1 MTLFLRP
8 PKPWGPRQAAYVFRL
23 RLRPVL
29 YKGTDVILYMHGF
42 CNSED
47 PYSTDWSSGLVSSC
61 LLWDTLAEN
70 SVLAYIIYCALYLHF
85 SSYLHACISMYSTS
99 RWHILLIQMWCN
111 VLMLRTSGLHVG
123 QVRMLVYI
131 YKAEILSVC
140 LSVMPITC
148 LGLLTSTYFINL
160 WTPQTHHPPTSSLS
174 QQVNAVISLRSAATW
189 RKLKQLFFENHS
201 TDSQMGSAI
210 DLHSEV
216 VGSNPAGK
224 WFFLKIILFECT
236 FFLKFS
242 FDGTVSWHSKY
253 ASKWNLSEIK
263 CTSSVN

>member
-1 MTLFLRP
+1 
-8 PKPWGPRQAAYVFRL
+8 
-23 RLRPVL
+23 
-29 YKGTDVILYMHGF
+29 
-42 CNSED
+42 
-47 PYSTDWSSGLVSSC
+47 
-61 LLWDTLAEN
+61 
-70 SVLAYIIYCALYLHF
+70 
-85 SSYLHACISMYSTS
+85 
-99 RWHILLIQMWCN
+99 
-111 VLMLRTSGLHVG
+111 
-123 QVRMLVYI
+123 
-131 YKAEILSVC
+131 
-140 LSVMPITC
+140 MPITC

-236 FFLKFS
+236 FFWNSDLMALFLGIPSTHQNGTWAKLNARHLWTKMCWLLMDISFCLYSELKALGDHTF
-242 FDGTVSWHSKY
+242 V
-253 ASKWNLSEIK
+253 
-263 CTSSVN
+263 